1 MTTPLNRN
9 RSARYWYAAATAVA
23 VAAGL
28 GREVG
33 DPTRADVPATGS
45 VAEQPDTRPAPGNVP
60 VTLSIRTN
68 RDRYDDDDAIL
79 VATEFRGPALTN
91 IQFCTAG
98 GSGFYF
104 YLFLER
110 VGHKYPVV
118 CKPVWHLQ
126 FVPVPERPTWEST
139 QWLQALPTR
148 HQFSIHL
155 PWLRPPHGQ
164 YKMRIGYARQN
175 ARKLE
180 DLTEKVFGERV
191 SIDGIGTGE
200 LKGSWDGVAISDPVD
215 ITIGPYVAPAPRSM
229 P

>member
-1 MTTPLNRN
+1 MTTPSHRR
-9 RSARYWYAAATAVA
+9 RSARHRYAAAVA
-23 VAAGL
+23 VVVAVGL
-28 GREVG
+28 GREAG
-33 DPTRADVPATGS
+33 DPTRADVPSTGS

-91 IQFCTAG
+91 IQLCTAG
-98 GSGFYF
+98 GSGLYF
-104 YLFLER
+104 YLFVEG
-110 VGHKYPVV
+110 VGRKFPVV

-126 FVPVPERPTWEST
+126 FVPVPERPTWESA

-155 PWLRPPHGQ
+155 PWLRPPHGE

-175 ARKLE
+175 APKLE
-180 DLTEKVFGERV
+180 ALAVKVFGEPV
-191 SIDGIGTGE
+191 GVDAMGTGE
-200 LKGSWDGVAISDPVD
+200 LKGSWDGVVISDPVH
-215 ITIGPYVAPAPRSM
+215 ITIGPYVAPTPR
-229 P
+229 PKP